1 MMKGE
6 RRRRMTENKSS
17 ALTDAEIIKA
27 LECDTHS
34 DCEECPYWHEFCEPN
49 NVTAKEILD
58 LINRRQA
65 EIEDLKKIKE
75 NSLEIISMGEKQIL
89 EIREK
94 SLKEFAERLKSRAHE
109 ISCNVLLVVTKD
121 DIDNLVK
128 EMAEPSLL
136 DKKLGGDT
144 E

>member
-1 MMKGE
+1 
-6 RRRRMTENKSS
+6 MTENKSS
-17 ALTDAEIIKA
+17 ALTDAEIIKG
-27 LECDTHS
+27 LECCS
-34 DCEECPYWHEFCEPN
+34 EYRCIAECPKYYDTTDADICRSHLIRE
-49 NVTAKEILD
+49 ALD
-58 LINRRQA
+58 LITRQKA